1 MPPPSGFSSDRRYNR
16 RMRRLL
22 LLLSTCALVFAQKK
36 PFDVNALLELKR
48 IGDPQI
54 SPDGKLVAFTVQ
66 TVDVAANKKPVQ
78 VWIVPLEGGEP
89 RQITQDGESNQRP
102 RWSPDSRRIAY
113 LSDRAGSSQIWMMD
127 PDGRNATQVTNLA
140 TEADGH
146 LFSPDG
152 KNLIFTSAVY
162 PECGADGA
170 CNKKNLDAEKAGKVK
185 ARIYTE
191 LLYRHWNTW
200 QGKRR
205 SHLLVVPVAG
215 GTVRDLTPGQRDVP
229 PFSLGGS
236 DDYDISPNG
245 QEVCYS
251 MNADPIPAAS
261 TDSDLYVVSIAGG
274 QPVKITLTMGADS
287 NPRYSPDGR
296 YIAWR
301 AQQRAGYES
310 DRWRLMTLER
320 STGKVTNLTESL
332 DRWVNSFTWSPDSN
346 RLFFTMNDRGRQAI
360 QVLPLTGGAAG
371 RVASGDSELDD
382 MQLTRNGRTMVYTQQ
397 SGISPVEIFR
407 ASSSGGEPVPLTH
420 LNDQN
425 LADHQLTSL
434 EEFWVDGAEGAKVH
448 SFMIRPPDF
457 TPGRKYPVLMLIH
470 GGPQGFWG
478 HAWTYRWNA
487 QVFAAA
493 GYVVVM
499 PNPRGSSGYGQKFID
514 EINNDWGGRA
524 FDDIMAVADHI
535 VSDVP
540 FADASRMTA
549 AGGSYGGYMIDWILG
564 HTQRFKALISHDGVY
579 NLTSEFG
586 ATEEL
591 WFPMWEYGGT
601 PWDKP
606 ENYAKWSPNN
616 FVQEFHTPTLVIH
629 GEQDFRVPVNQG
641 LELFTALQL
650 QKVPSKLLL
659 FPDEGHWV
667 LKPQNS
673 VLWYKTFIDWMD
685 SWVKK

>member
-1 MPPPSGFSSDRRYNR
+1 
-16 RMRRLL
+16 MRRLL
-22 LLLSTCALVFAQKK
+22 LLLTTCALVFAQKK

-48 IGDPQI
+48 IGDPQL

-66 TVDVAANKKPVQ
+66 SVDVAANKKPVQ
-78 VWIVPLEGGEP
+78 VWIVPLEGGAP

-102 RWSPDSRRIAY
+102 RWSPDSKRIAY
-113 LSDRAGSSQIWMMD
+113 LSDRGGSSQIWMMD
-127 PDGRNATQVTNLA
+127 PDGGNAKQVTNLA

-152 KNLIFTSAVY
+152 KNLVFTSAVY
-162 PECGADGA
+162 PECGADDA

-191 LLYRHWNTW
+191 LLYRHWNAW

-205 SHLLVVPVAG
+205 THLLVTPVAG
-215 GTVRDLTPGQRDVP
+215 GAIRDLTPGTRDVP

-251 MNADPIPAAS
+251 MNADPVPAAS

-274 QPVKITLTMGADS
+274 QPVKITITPGADS
-287 NPRYSPDGR
+287 NPRYSPDGK
-296 YIAWR
+296 YLAWR
-301 AQQRAGYES
+301 AQLRAGYES

-320 STGKVTNLTESL
+320 SSGKVANLTESL
-332 DRWVNSFTWSPDSN
+332 DRWVNSFTWSPDSGS
-346 RLFFTMNDRGRQAI
+346 LFFTTSDRGRQPI
-360 QVLPLTGGAAG
+360 QVIPAVGGASKT
-371 RVASGDSELDD
+371 VASGDSELDD

-397 SGISPVEIFR
+397 SGLSPVEIYR
-407 ASSSGGEPVPLTH
+407 ASSSGGAAVPLTH
-420 LNDQN
+420 LNDQT
-425 LADHQLTSL
+425 LDDRQMTPL
-434 EEFWVDGAEGAKVH
+434 EEFWVNGADGARVH
-448 SFMIRPPDF
+448 SFLIRPPNF

-499 PNPRGSSGYGQKFID
+499 PNPRGSTGYGQKFVD

-535 VSDVP
+535 VTDVP
-540 FADASRMTA
+540 FADASKMTA

-616 FVQEFHTPTLVIH
+616 YVQEFHTPTLVIH
-629 GEQDFRVPVNQG
+629 GEQDFRVPLNQG
-641 LELFTALQL
+641 LELFTALQM

-673 VLWYKTFIDWMD
+673 ILWYKTFIDWMD

>member
-1 MPPPSGFSSDRRYNR
+1 
-16 RMRRLL
+16 MRRLL
-22 LLLSTCALVFAQKK
+22 LLLTTCALVFAQKK

-48 IGDPQI
+48 IGDPQL

-66 TVDVAANKKPVQ
+66 SVDVAANKKPVQ
-78 VWIVPLEGGEP
+78 VWIVPLEGGAP

-102 RWSPDSRRIAY
+102 RWSPDSKRIAY
-113 LSDRAGSSQIWMMD
+113 LSDRGGSSQIWMMD
-127 PDGRNATQVTNLA
+127 PDGGNAKQVTNLA

-152 KNLIFTSAVY
+152 KNLVFTSAVY
-162 PECGADGA
+162 PECGADDA

-191 LLYRHWNTW
+191 LLYRHWNAW

-205 SHLLVVPVAG
+205 THLLVTPVAG
-215 GTVRDLTPGQRDVP
+215 GAIRDLTPGTRDVP

-251 MNADPIPAAS
+251 MNADPVPAAS

-274 QPVKITLTMGADS
+274 QPVKITITPGADS
-287 NPRYSPDGR
+287 NPRYSPDGK
-296 YIAWR
+296 YLAWR
-301 AQQRAGYES
+301 AQLRAGYES

-320 STGKVTNLTESL
+320 SSGKVANLTESL
-332 DRWVNSFTWSPDSN
+332 DRWVNSFTWSPDSGSI
-346 RLFFTMNDRGRQAI
+346 FFTTSDRGRQPI
-360 QVLPLTGGAAG
+360 QVIPAVGGASKT
-371 RVASGDSELDD
+371 VASGDSELDD

-397 SGISPVEIFR
+397 SGLSPVEIYR
-407 ASSSGGEPVPLTH
+407 ASSSGGAAVPLTH
-420 LNDQN
+420 LNDQT
-425 LADHQLTSL
+425 LDDRQMTPL
-434 EEFWVDGAEGAKVH
+434 EEFWVNGADGARVH
-448 SFMIRPPDF
+448 SFLIRPPNF

-499 PNPRGSSGYGQKFID
+499 PNPRGSTGYGQKFVD

-535 VSDVP
+535 VTDVP
-540 FADASRMTA
+540 FADASKMTA

-616 FVQEFHTPTLVIH
+616 YVQEFHTPTLAIH
-629 GEQDFRVPVNQG
+629 GEQDFRVPLNQG
-641 LELFTALQL
+641 LELFTALQM

-673 VLWYKTFIDWMD
+673 ILWYKTFIDWMD

>member
-1 MPPPSGFSSDRRYNR
+1 
-16 RMRRLL
+16 MRRLL

-54 SPDGKLVAFTVQ
+54 SPNGKLVAFTVQ

-78 VWIVPLEGGEP
+78 VWIVPLEGGAP
-89 RQITQDGESNQRP
+89 QQITRDGESNQRP
-102 RWSPDSRRIAY
+102 RWSPDSKRIAY

-127 PDGRNATQVTNLA
+127 PDGRNTTQVTNLA

-152 KNLIFTSAVY
+152 KNLVFTSAVY
-162 PECGADGA
+162 PECGADDA

-205 SHLLVVPVAG
+205 SHLLVIPVAG

-251 MNADPIPAAS
+251 MNADPVPATS

-287 NPRYSPDGR
+287 NPRYSPDGK

-360 QVLPLTGGAAG
+360 QMMPLAGGAAG

-407 ASSSGGEPVPLTH
+407 ASSSGGEPVALTH

-425 LADHQLTSL
+425 LADHQLTPL
-434 EEFWVDGAEGAKVH
+434 EEFWVDGADGAKVH

-535 VSDVP
+535 VSGVP

-579 NLTSEFG
+579 DLTSEFG

-629 GEQDFRVPVNQG
+629 GEQDFRVPVNQA

-685 SWVKK
+685 SWVKNKSQEIKAEK

>member
-1 MPPPSGFSSDRRYNR
+1 
-16 RMRRLL
+16 MRRFLL
-22 LLLSTCALVFAQKK
+22 LLTACALVFAQKQ

-48 IGDPQI
+48 IGDPQL

-66 TVDVAANKKPVQ
+66 SVDVAANKKPVQ
-78 VWIVPLEGGEP
+78 VWIVPLEGGAP

-102 RWSPDSRRIAY
+102 RWSPDSKRIAY
-113 LSDRAGSSQIWMMD
+113 LSDRGGSSQIWMMD
-127 PDGRNATQVTNLA
+127 PDGGNARQVTNLA

-152 KNLIFTSAVY
+152 KNLVFTSAVY
-162 PECGADGA
+162 PECGADDA
-170 CNKKNLDAEKAGKVK
+170 CNQKNLDAEKAGKVK

-191 LLYRHWNTW
+191 LLYRHWNAW

-205 SHLLVVPVAG
+205 SHLLVTPVAG
-215 GTVRDLTPGQRDVP
+215 GAIRDLTPGTRDVP

-251 MNADPIPAAS
+251 MNADPVPAAS

-274 QPVKITLTMGADS
+274 QPVKITITPGADS
-287 NPRYSPDGR
+287 NPRYSPDGK
-296 YIAWR
+296 YLAWR
-301 AQQRAGYES
+301 AQLRAGYES

-320 STGKVTNLTESL
+320 SSGKVANLTESL
-332 DRWVNSFTWSPDSN
+332 DRWVNSFTWSPDSGSI
-346 RLFFTMNDRGRQAI
+346 FFTTSDRGRQPI
-360 QVLPLTGGAAG
+360 QVIPAVGGASKT
-371 RVASGDSELDD
+371 VASGDSELDD

-397 SGISPVEIFR
+397 SGLSPVEIYR
-407 ASSSGGEPVPLTH
+407 ASSSGGAAVPLTH
-420 LNDQN
+420 LNDQT
-425 LADHQLTSL
+425 LDDRQMTPL
-434 EEFWVDGAEGAKVH
+434 EEFWVNGADGARVH
-448 SFMIRPPDF
+448 SFLIRPPNF

-499 PNPRGSSGYGQKFID
+499 PNPRGSTGYGQKFVD

-535 VSDVP
+535 VTDVP
-540 FADASRMTA
+540 FADASKMTA

-616 FVQEFHTPTLVIH
+616 YVQEFHTPTLAIH
-629 GEQDFRVPVNQG
+629 GEQDFRVPLNQG
-641 LELFTALQL
+641 LELFTALQM

-673 VLWYKTFIDWMD
+673 ILWYKTFIDWMD

>member
-1 MPPPSGFSSDRRYNR
+1 
-16 RMRRLL
+16 MRRLL
-22 LLLSTCALVFAQKK
+22 LLLATCALVFAQRM

-54 SPDGKLVAFTVQ
+54 SPDGRLVAFTVQ

-78 VWIVPLEGGEP
+78 VWMVPLEGGTP
-89 RQITQDGESNQRP
+89 RQITQDGEANQRP
-102 RWSPDSRRIAY
+102 RWSPDSKRIAY
-113 LSDRAGSSQIWMMD
+113 LSDRGGSSQIWMMD
-127 PDGRNATQVTNLA
+127 PDGGNARQVTNLA

-152 KNLIFTSAVY
+152 KNLVFTSAVY
-162 PECGADGA
+162 PECGADDA

-191 LLYRHWNTW
+191 LLYRHWNGW

-205 SHLLVVPVAG
+205 SHLLVTPVAG
-215 GTVRDLTPGQRDVP
+215 GAVRDLTPGTRDVP

-251 MNADPIPAAS
+251 MNANPVPATS

-274 QPVKITLTMGADS
+274 QAVKITITLGADS
-287 NPRYSPDGR
+287 NPHYSPDGK

-320 STGKVTNLTESL
+320 SSGKVTNLTESL
-332 DRWVNSFTWSPDSN
+332 DRWVNSFTWSPDSGS
-346 RLFFTMNDRGRQAI
+346 LFFTTNDRGRQAI
-360 QVLPLTGGAAG
+360 QVIPAAGGAA
-371 RVASGDSELDD
+371 RTAASGDNELDD

-397 SGISPVEIFR
+397 SGVSPVEIYR
-407 ASSSGGEPVPLTH
+407 ASSSGGAAFPLTH
-420 LNDQN
+420 LNDQT
-425 LADHQLTSL
+425 LGDRQMTPL
-434 EEFWVDGAEGAKVH
+434 EEFWVDGADGAKVH
-448 SFMIRPPDF
+448 SFMIRPPNF
-457 TPGRKYPVLMLIH
+457 TPARKYPVLMLIH

-499 PNPRGSSGYGQKFID
+499 PNPRGSTGYGQKFVD

-540 FADASRMTA
+540 WADASKMTA

-616 FVQEFHTPTLVIH
+616 YVQEFHTPTLVIH
-629 GEQDFRVPVNQG
+629 GEQDFRVPLNQG
-641 LELFTALQL
+641 LELFTALQM
-650 QKVPSKLLL
+650 QKVPSKLLV

-673 VLWYKTFIDWMD
+673 ILWYKTFIDWMD

>member
-1 MPPPSGFSSDRRYNR
+1 
-16 RMRRLL
+16 MRRFLL
-22 LLLSTCALVFAQKK
+22 LLTACALVFAQKQ
-36 PFDVNALLELKR
+36 PFDVNALLALKR
-48 IGDPQI
+48 IGDPQL

-66 TVDVAANKKPVQ
+66 SVDVAANKKPVQ
-78 VWIVPLEGGEP
+78 VWIVPLEGGAP

-102 RWSPDSRRIAY
+102 RWSPDSKQIAY
-113 LSDRAGSSQIWMMD
+113 LSDRGGSSQIWMMD
-127 PDGRNATQVTNLA
+127 PDGGNARQVTNLA

-152 KNLIFTSAVY
+152 KNLVFTSAVY
-162 PECGADGA
+162 PECGADDA
-170 CNKKNLDAEKAGKVK
+170 CNQKNLDAEKAGKVK

-191 LLYRHWNTW
+191 LLYRHWNAW

-205 SHLLVVPVAG
+205 SHLLVTPVAG
-215 GTVRDLTPGQRDVP
+215 GAIRDLTPGTRDVP

-251 MNADPIPAAS
+251 MNADPVPAAS

-274 QPVKITLTMGADS
+274 QPVKITITPGADS
-287 NPRYSPDGR
+287 NPRYSPDGK
-296 YIAWR
+296 YLAWR
-301 AQQRAGYES
+301 AQLRAGYES

-320 STGKVTNLTESL
+320 SSGKVANLTESL
-332 DRWVNSFTWSPDSN
+332 DRWVNSFTWSPDSGSI
-346 RLFFTMNDRGRQAI
+346 FFTTSDRGRQPI
-360 QVLPLTGGAAG
+360 QVIPAVGGASKT
-371 RVASGDSELDD
+371 VASGDSELDD

-397 SGISPVEIFR
+397 SGLSPVEIYR
-407 ASSSGGEPVPLTH
+407 ASSSGGAAVPLTH
-420 LNDQN
+420 LNDQT
-425 LADHQLTSL
+425 LDDRQMTPL
-434 EEFWVDGAEGAKVH
+434 EEFWVNGADGARVH
-448 SFMIRPPDF
+448 SFLIRPPNF

-499 PNPRGSSGYGQKFID
+499 PNPRGSTGYGQKFVD

-535 VSDVP
+535 VTDVP
-540 FADASRMTA
+540 FADASKMTA

-616 FVQEFHTPTLVIH
+616 YVQEFHTPTLAIH
-629 GEQDFRVPVNQG
+629 GEQDFRVPLNQG
-641 LELFTALQL
+641 LELFTALQM

-673 VLWYKTFIDWMD
+673 ILWYKTFIDWMD